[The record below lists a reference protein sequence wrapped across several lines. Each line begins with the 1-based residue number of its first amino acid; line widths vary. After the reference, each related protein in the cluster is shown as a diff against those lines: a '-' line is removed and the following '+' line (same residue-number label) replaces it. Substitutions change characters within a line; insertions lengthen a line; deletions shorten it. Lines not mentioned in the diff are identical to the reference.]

1 MGNDDRAIKMRQ
13 GRESGACLGK
23 SQTTEGGHM
32 DVVRSGG
39 VRFWGTAAQIELVSS
54 WGKQKLLQRI

>member
-1 MGNDDRAIKMRQ
+1 
-13 GRESGACLGK
+13 
-23 SQTTEGGHM
+23 M

-54 WGKQKLLQRI
+54 RGKQKLLQRI